1 MNKEKRYNIMSASS
15 PRKKKKFPTLHAAV
29 EFNPSTSPTTTT
41 AATTPTSVS
50 TAAKSSMNTTT
61 ATTAASSSPSS
72 NEFNFNSPLRLRE
85 VNNQSPP
92 TVPYTINDMN
102 AGINHII
109 TEAMVREQL
118 NQSNNNT
125 TAVAPAV
132 VANNHNTTA
141 TIPKQPPTPTQ
152 QLLKGLTTT
161 CDGSY
166 GQHLIQ
172 DHVIPSIETVPVEDV
187 MRWKE
192 FRRKQRSV
200 TAITTAT
207 LTEEQNGVVGK
218 ASSPTSIDV
227 DGFPTT
233 SSDNNFTTTSPS
245 VTNSRQN
252 DDINDGENDIT
263 SMPKKQQQQQQSIST
278 TTTSALSSHGNSHSS
293 DVGTDIVSNT
303 ARYLANKSNIM
314 ARQLIEDDEEEEEG
328 LIRDNDNDQ
337 NSHDMVVKSGADV
350 KCDVDRTV
358 TTNNADEGNE
368 EFSPSRRLDEVH
380 NFMKQLKQ
388 KSAVGSRDRV
398 KSSLSSDNNNNNNSA
413 HNQNMQSPPPPI
425 TANDTPGSPDVHKS
439 LIEHRERMRQQKL
452 EGQRKRDE
460 FDARLK
466 ILRSKLH
473 GSDGGNL
480 GNTDGNDDAI
490 GLTIGNNSSSTF
502 DSNIKQDNTGEEC
515 EKDDNNN
522 NGEQQQQPISIMP
535 GARWSGGLAVWSPSN
550 ESGVKRSKST
560 PPKFSSP
567 SRQQEEI
574 VPQTQPQSTKPQQEP
589 STPLQELTPP
599 MAIGIDEDDFSFCPV
614 DVDAILPQRMS
625 SDSMSTSST
634 SFYEKVK
641 EGLECPEEAFT
652 VTKSSP
658 QVACKDEVLPE
669 ESVVV
674 HDESQSASISP
685 PSESS
690 LPVSNV
696 SPDVT
701 EGDRGGGL
709 GSGYLRGI
717 GSKSVASSVNVELGF
732 SAGVDPPL
740 NDEESSEKEDETL
753 LGVTVVGSKKRGKR
767 KSSSL
772 KTKFETVKEQD
783 KDDDHKEDE
792 SVTSMEDDE
801 DKRDPSP
808 VAFEPMA
815 KDAPPTRK
823 QLDPDGFGWKEI
835 DTMKREARVAVQ
847 LNAEARTIEPI
858 APSCS
863 EEKVTDEDDP
873 EMITDND
880 HLCPDNIFSPRNNH
894 LPPVTPRVTPVKT
907 SEGQWDPTHHF
918 TPKSKLLT
926 TTPRATPRTS
936 RVSNLSSNRKFGFGW
951 EANSPDT
958 SFKMN
963 EKPLKRSDVPDASS
977 DVRFKSQTPNKDA
990 GQGSACNTPRFTP
1003 KSYRSNAV
1011 NAIADSTKVTSF
1023 QESTSPRIR
1032 DNNTGNSPTI
1042 PNKHSAISQLRS
1054 KFESN
1059 TFGIDHLQKSLQQ
1072 MREEKAADTPQSPL
1086 ASPIGEQN
1094 APSRIYLEDRD
1105 LKAMSSLE
1113 VETQESVDYSLNK
1126 GVSEDNDI
1134 TIGDTSLG
1142 DGTMDTRKALRY
1154 AKRLRKMNLSEDP
1167 SKENHDDKKVV
1178 KTSIVAQRRRAFENQ
1193 PRQSKVEASVDG
1205 VLASQQ
1211 SVFSSSSRGRA
1222 NSREGEAPTV
1232 RKSPSYVGSLTSQA
1246 SSGGRRSVGGSYTS
1260 QASPGGR
1267 KSVVSSIKERIATY
1281 DAQSSK
1287 NDKSSPY
1294 RLSNQSKTFQLRV
1307 GGQVKSINIQKPARS
1322 EVDAGEGK
1330 VFPSWATAQRGPHSP
1345 APANST
1351 TSNSSGVH
1359 RIQYGSTYSS
1369 NESSN
1374 NRSSRATAGQTK
1386 DSAMPLGVTPIDT
1399 TRYESPEE
1407 DDDDGITLSPT
1418 ISEVSGLTLPTVLNN
1433 IPVPP
1438 NDFERHLSPIGRLRQ
1453 NRNQANRSSSCDY
1466 TDAPTQRSFDS
1477 SQIQKQRSSR
1487 RDQIVSRIRERSNN
1501 GNLWQRRNVVTEVSH
1516 STSGTASASGKSQ
1529 NATRPGVSVDR
1540 GLSCDRRSN
1549 HDNRYRH
1556 SCHRGEERVSVANRV
1571 ATMNLQNQSRQQHHK
1586 RINSSQAASDC
1597 LRVD

>member
-1 MNKEKRYNIMSASS
+1 MSASS
-15 PRKKKKFPTLHAAV
+15 PRKKKKFPTLHAAM

-50 TAAKSSMNTTT
+50 TAAARGSPMNIPAT
-61 ATTAASSSPSS
+61 TTAASSSPS
-72 NEFNFNSPLRLRE
+72 NEFNFNSRQ

-92 TVPYTINDMN
+92 TLSYTINDMN

-118 NQSNNNT
+118 NQTRNTNNNT
-125 TAVAPAV
+125 VAPGV
-132 VANNHNTTA
+132 VANNHNTAA
-141 TIPKQPPTPTQ
+141 TIPPSQQQPPPTPTQ

-172 DHVIPSIETVPVEDV
+172 DHVIPSMETVPVEDV

-200 TAITTAT
+200 TTTAAV
-207 LTEEQNGVVGK
+207 TEEQNGVVVSK
-218 ASSPTSIDV
+218 ASPTSIDV

-233 SSDNNFTTTSPS
+233 SSDNNFPTISSSTTD
-245 VTNSRQN
+245 SRQN
-252 DDINDGENDIT
+252 DDNNDDVNDTT
-263 SMPKKQQQQQQSIST
+263 SMPKKQQQSIST
-278 TTTSALSSHGNSHSS
+278 TTTSTSHS

-314 ARQLIEDDEEEEEG
+314 ARQLIKNEKVEEEEG
-328 LIRDNDNDQ
+328 FIGDDNDDNDNGDHEWGPNVNNGTQQ
-337 NSHDMVVKSGADV
+337 NMVRKTGADME
-350 KCDVDRTV
+350 CAASAN
-358 TTNNADEGNE
+358 NNADEGDNE
-368 EFSPSRRLDEVH
+368 DFSPSKRLDEVH

-388 KSAVGSRDRV
+388 KSAVGSRDRI
-398 KSSLSSDNNNNNNSA
+398 KSSSSSDNNNNNA
-413 HNQNMQSPPPPI
+413 HSHNMQSPPPPPQI
-425 TANDTPGSPDVHKS
+425 IANDTPGSPDVRKS

-452 EGQRKRDE
+452 ESQRKRDE
-460 FDARLK
+460 FDARLQ
-466 ILRSKLH
+466 ILRLKLH
-473 GSDGGNL
+473 GSEGGSL
-480 GNTDGNDDAI
+480 DKTDVNDDAI
-490 GLTIGNNSSSTF
+490 GVTIENNSSSTF
-502 DSNIKQDNTGEEC
+502 DSNIEQDNLGEEC
-515 EKDDNNN
+515 EKDNNN
-522 NGEQQQQPISIMP
+522 DDDDNEQQQPISIMP

-550 ESGVKRSKST
+550 ESGDKRSKST

-574 VPQTQPQSTKPQQEP
+574 VPQTQLQAAKPQQEP
-589 STPLQELTPP
+589 STPSQELTSP

-614 DVDAILPQRMS
+614 DVDAILPQSMSS
-625 SDSMSTSST
+625 SDSMSTSSMEFNQVSTST
-634 SFYEKVK
+634 SFDEKVK

-658 QVACKDEVLPE
+658 QVTCKDEVFPKK
-669 ESVVV
+669 SVVV
-674 HDESQSASISP
+674 QDESQSASISP

-740 NDEESSEKEDETL
+740 NDDESSEKEDETL
-753 LGVTVVGSKKRGKR
+753 LGVTVVGSKKRSKR
-767 KSSSL
+767 KSSSP
-772 KTKFETVKEQD
+772 KTKFETVEEQD

-792 SVTSMEDDE
+792 SVASVEDDE

-823 QLDPDGFGWKEI
+823 QLDPDGFDWKEI
-835 DTMKREARVAVQ
+835 DTMKHEVRVAEQ
-847 LNAEARTIEPI
+847 NAEDRFIEPT

-863 EEKVTDEDDP
+863 EEKAPDEDD

-894 LPPVTPRVTPVKT
+894 LPPVTPRVTPVKA
-907 SEGQWDPTHHF
+907 SEGQWNPTHHF

-936 RVSNLSSNRKFGFGW
+936 KVSNLSSNRKFGFGL

-963 EKPLKRSDVPDASS
+963 EKPLKRSDVPDDSS

-1011 NAIADSTKVTSF
+1011 NATADLTKVTSS
-1023 QESTSPRIR
+1023 QESTSPRIG
-1032 DNNTGNSPTI
+1032 DKNKGNTPTI

-1072 MREEKAADTPQSPL
+1072 MREEKAAETPQSPL
-1086 ASPIGEQN
+1086 ASPIGEQNN

-1113 VETQESVDYSLNK
+1113 VETQESVDYSLSK
-1126 GVSEDNDI
+1126 GVSEDNDV

-1154 AKRLRKMNLSEDP
+1154 AKRLNKMSLSEDP
-1167 SKENHDDKKVV
+1167 SKENHDDEKVV
-1178 KTSIVAQRRRAFENQ
+1178 TSSIVAQRRRAFENQ
-1193 PRQSKVEASVDG
+1193 SRQNKVETSMDG
-1205 VLASQQ
+1205 VSTSQR
-1211 SVFSSSSRGRA
+1211 SVISTSSRGRA
-1222 NSREGEAPTV
+1222 NLREEEEAPAV
-1232 RKSPSYVGSLTSQA
+1232 RKNPSYVGSLTSQA
-1246 SSGGRRSVGGSYTS
+1246 SPGGRRSVGGSYTSQASPGGRKSVGGSYTS

-1281 DAQSSK
+1281 DGQSSK
-1287 NDKSSPY
+1287 NGKPSPY
-1294 RLSNQSKTFQLRV
+1294 RLSSQSKTFQVRV

-1330 VFPSWATAQRGPHSP
+1330 AFPSWASAQRGQHRP
-1345 APANST
+1345 APADNT
-1351 TSNSSGVH
+1351 TSNSSGVR

-1374 NRSSRATAGQTK
+1374 NRSSRATAGQTTP
-1386 DSAMPLGVTPIDT
+1386 SAMPLGLTPIET
-1399 TRYESPEE
+1399 TRYESSMHEE
-1407 DDDDGITLSPT
+1407 DDDGITLSPT

-1438 NDFERHLSPIGRLRQ
+1438 NDFERQLSPIGRLRQ
-1453 NRNQANRSSSCDY
+1453 NRNQANRSSSYDY

-1477 SQIQKQRSSR
+1477 SRQIQKQGSSR
-1487 RDQIVSRIRERSNN
+1487 RDQIVSRIREKVIT
-1501 GNLWQRRNVVTEVSH
+1501 GIC
-1516 STSGTASASGKSQ
+1516 G
-1529 NATRPGVSVDR
+1529 R
-1540 GLSCDRRSN
+1540 GGML
-1549 HDNRYRH
+1549 
-1556 SCHRGEERVSVANRV
+1556 
-1571 ATMNLQNQSRQQHHK
+1571 
-1586 RINSSQAASDC
+1586 
-1597 LRVD
+1597 